1 MQIVSI
7 GSSSSGNSYII
18 QAAGKVMVLD
28 AGLSCIKITR
38 ALEELGL
45 GPEDVSAILITHEH
59 GDHVKSVRTLA
70 RKCPDAL
77 VYASLGTVENCEVF
91 DAIDDERIVL
101 MRAGDEAS
109 VDDVLIRAFALSHDA
124 TEPIGYSVMADGEK
138 LSIVTDTGIVTGE
151 IYEEISDASMLV
163 LEANHDEHLLMY
175 GEYPY
180 HLKQRIKSD
189 EGHLSNRAAGELLAE
204 LLEERQN
211 SSDGGFAPFPVMLA
225 HLSFHN
231 NAPFRARSSIEEILE
246 AAGFTRDEHYTL
258 TIASKEEMT
267 VFGE

>member
-18 QAAGKVMVLD
+18 KAGTEVMVLD
-28 AGLSCIKITR
+28 AGLSCIRITR

-45 GPEDVSAILITHEH
+45 SPEDVSAILITHEH

-70 RKCPDAL
+70 KKCPDAY
-77 VYASLGTVENCEVF
+77 VYASRGTIDNCEVF
-91 DAIDDERIVL
+91 DAIDDERIVVL
-101 MRAGDEAS
+101 RAGEETSDG
-109 VDDVLIRAFALSHDA
+109 DVIIRAFALSHDA
-124 TEPIGYSVMADGEK
+124 TEPIGYSVIADGEK
-138 LSIVTDTGIVTGE
+138 LSIVTDTGIVTDE
-151 IYEEISDASMLV
+151 IYEEISDASMMV

-204 LLEERQN
+204 LLEERRCD
-211 SSDGGFAPFPVMLA
+211 SDGEITPFPVMLA

-231 NAPFRARSSIEEILE
+231 NAPFRARASIEEILE
-246 AAGFTRDEHYTL
+246 DAGFESGTDYIL
-258 TIASKEEMT
+258 TIAAKEEMT
-267 VFGE
+267 TL